1 MHRTKFGKCNF
12 PNRIKKPRRHVEY
25 YGLDV
30 IKLAIAC
37 LLVGLVMSVLGF
49 ALSDIIGSG
58 KRIVDWFI
66 ETFAGFVSGAG
77 TFILLG
83 SAVVLPIWLIMYPL
97 KAARNRD

>member
-1 MHRTKFGKCNF
+1 MPKIT
-12 PNRIKKPRRHVEY
+12 VWT
-25 YGLDV
+25 V

-37 LLVGLVMSVLGF
+37 LLVGLVMSVLG
-49 ALSDIIGSG
+49 LGPSDNFGTG

-77 TFILLG
+77 TNILLG
-83 SAVVLPIWLIMYPL
+83 SAVVLPIWLILYFL